1 MASSVTRRKTSGE
14 LAMPSQGNRGV
25 LLAAIGAALLVV
37 ITVLAMRPPPPL
49 ARDAPPTL
57 FSAARAFDNLKD
69 LVGEG
74 VPHPMGSAANVK
86 VRDII
91 IGKLSALGYDVTQ
104 QSGWVCN
111 PRSGCGHPT
120 NIVATLPRPGGNDSA
135 ILLAAHYDSVGA
147 GPGASDDGVGVA
159 AALEI
164 ARIISAA
171 GAAATRHPIVI
182 LISDGEEAGLLGASL
197 FVRDHPLA
205 KRVKAAVNMDARGT
219 SGLSLMFETG
229 SANSWLMH
237 LYASAIDHPITNSL
251 YYVIYKLLPS
261 DTDFSVFKA
270 AGYQGFNFAFI
281 GNAALYHT
289 PLDNLSHASLITI
302 QDQGGNAL
310 QAVRALAQVSDLNPP
325 IAESVFFDVLR
336 HVLVVWPAK
345 MIPALAFGLLL
356 VSCGV
361 VATLVRRGHVRP
373 RQIGL
378 GAIGFFANLLLGT
391 ALSVAALA
399 LLFALGKAP
408 PLLAG
413 PWLAHPAP
421 MSTAAVAV
429 SVFAA
434 GCVATWLA
442 KRAEF
447 WGFWSGAVLGV
458 SILTVA
464 IALLNPGPVFPWLL
478 TTLAALLG
486 AAPTIAAGKS
496 NAMPRWAMEC
506 AALLPAFTLFG
517 ALLPMLL
524 LLYQGLGA
532 LAWPAISIAL
542 CMVLTFLLPLLAIAA
557 PRVRHSSAIW
567 SGCLAVACIL
577 VALLLPTFS
586 PQWPQRLN
594 VEYWLDADTHEA
606 HWWVQ
611 PGSLHLPPEMARS
624 AVFDPGLVPRFP
636 GTSQLGFSAAAEP
649 IDVEAPHLDV
659 ASTSGT
665 RKQLRLRSM
674 RGAATAF
681 VIFPA
686 EAQIKEALLNTD
698 AGPLPARLQELGSG
712 ATVLFI
718 RNLPPEGLVFSIDGT
733 SSLQARV
740 LDVSPGLPGTLQQG
754 KALLSSRPQNA
765 TSTQD
770 GDVTVLGRT
779 VR

>member
-1 MASSVTRRKTSGE
+1 MASQV
-14 LAMPSQGNRGV
+14 NRGV
-25 LLAAIGAALLVV
+25 LLAAIGAALLVI
-37 ITVLAMRPPPPL
+37 ITVIAMRPPSPL

-57 FSAARAFDNLKD
+57 FSAGRAFDNLQD
-69 LVGEG
+69 LVGDG
-74 VPHPMGSAANVK
+74 VPHPIGSAANIK
-86 VRDII
+86 VRDLIV
-91 IGKLSALGYDVTQ
+91 GKLAALGYEVTQ

-120 NIVATLPRPGGNDSA
+120 NIVATLPGSGYIDSA

-205 KRVKAAVNMDARGT
+205 KRIKAAVNMDSRGT

-237 LYASAIDHPITNSL
+237 LYSGAIEHPMTNSL

-281 GNAALYHT
+281 GNAAFYHT
-289 PLDNLSHASLITI
+289 PLDNLSHTSLTTI

-325 IAESVFFDVLR
+325 VAESVFFDVLR
-336 HVLVVWPAK
+336 RFLVVWPAN
-345 MIPALAFGLLL
+345 MIPALTFGLLL
-356 VSCGV
+356 VSFGV
-361 VATLVRRGHVRP
+361 TAILVRRGQVRP

-378 GAIGFFANLLLGT
+378 GLIGFFANLLLGG
-391 ALSVAALA
+391 ALSAAALA
-399 LLFALGKAP
+399 LLFALGKVP
-408 PLLAG
+408 PFFAG

-429 SVFAA
+429 SIFAA
-434 GCVATWLA
+434 GCISIWLA
-442 KRAEF
+442 KRAGF
-447 WGFWSGAVLGV
+447 WGLWSGAVLGM
-458 SILTVA
+458 SALSVA
-464 IALLNPGPVFPWLL
+464 IALLNPGPAFPWLL

-486 AAPTIAAGKS
+486 VAPAIAAAKS
-496 NAMPRWAMEC
+496 DNVLRWQMEC

-517 ALLPMLL
+517 VLLPMLL

-532 LAWPAISIAL
+532 LAWPAISAAL
-542 CMVLTFLLPLLAIAA
+542 CMVLAFLLPLLAIA
-557 PRVRHSSAIW
+557 SSRLRQSTAIW
-567 SGCLAVACIL
+567 NGGLAVACIL
-577 VALLLPTFS
+577 ITLLLPTFS
-586 PQWPQRLN
+586 TQWPQRLN
-594 VEYWLDADTHEA
+594 VEYWLDADTHQA
-606 HWWVQ
+606 HWWVA
-611 PGSLHLPPEMARS
+611 PGSLRLPSEMAG
-624 AVFDPGLVPRFP
+624 AANFDSTPTPRFP
-636 GTSQLGFSAAAEP
+636 GTSQLGFSAPAEM
-649 IDVEAPHLDV
+649 IDAEAPHLDIV
-659 ASTSGT
+659 STSGT
-665 RKQLRLRSM
+665 HKELRLRSM
-674 RGAATAF
+674 REAATAF

-686 EAQIKEALLNTD
+686 EAQIKEALLSTD
-698 AGPLPARLQELGSG
+698 AGPLPARLQKLGSG

-718 RNLPPEGLVFSIDGT
+718 RNLPRQGLVFSIDGAPP
-733 SSLQARV
+733 LRAQV
-740 LDVSPGLPGTLQQG
+740 LDESPGLPGNLQQG
-754 KALLSSRPQNA
+754 NALQSSRPQNA

>member
-1 MASSVTRRKTSGE
+1 
-14 LAMPSQGNRGV
+14 MPSQGNRGV
-25 LLAAIGAALLVV
+25 LLAAIGAALLAI
-37 ITVLAMRPPPPL
+37 ITVMAMRPPAPL

-57 FSAARAFDNLKD
+57 FSAARAFDNLQA
-69 LVGEG
+69 LVGDG
-74 VPHPMGSAANVK
+74 VPHPMGSAANLK

-91 IGKLSALGYDVTQ
+91 VGKLSALGYDVTQ

-111 PRSGCGHPT
+111 PRSGCGRPN
-120 NIVATLPRPGGNDSA
+120 NIIATLHGSPLNDPA

-171 GAAATRHPIVI
+171 GAATTRHPIVI

-197 FVRDHPLA
+197 FVRDHPWA
-205 KRVKAAVNMDARGT
+205 KRIKAAVNMDSRGT

-237 LYASAIDHPITNSL
+237 LYSSVIDHPLTNSL

-281 GNAALYHT
+281 GSAAFYHT
-289 PLDNLSHASLITI
+289 PLDNLSHASLTTI
-302 QDQGGNAL
+302 QDQGANAL
-310 QAVRALAQVSDLNPP
+310 RAVRALAQVSDLNPP
-325 IAESVFFDVLR
+325 VAESVFFDVLR
-336 HVLVVWPAK
+336 RTLVVWPAK
-345 MIPALAFGLLL
+345 MIPALTICLLL
-356 VSCGV
+356 AA
-361 VATLVRRGHVRP
+361 VAVAAILVRRGHVRP
-373 RQIGL
+373 RQIGMGL
-378 GAIGFFANLLLGT
+378 IGFCAQLLLGA

-408 PLLAG
+408 PFLAG
-413 PWLAHPAP
+413 PWLAYPVP

-434 GCVATWLA
+434 GCISTWLA
-442 KRAEF
+442 KRTGF
-447 WGFWSGAVLGV
+447 WGLWSGAVLGISAV
-458 SILTVA
+458 SVA

-478 TTLAALLG
+478 ATVAALVG
-486 AAPTIAAGKS
+486 AAPAIVAQKS
-496 NAMPRWAMEC
+496 DPLPRWAMEC
-506 AALLPAFTLFG
+506 AALFPGFTLF
-517 ALLPMLL
+517 AVLLPMLL

-532 LAWPAISIAL
+532 LAWPAISVAL
-542 CMVLTFLLPLLAIAA
+542 CMVLAFVMPLLATAA
-557 PRVRHSSAIW
+557 PRVRHSAAIY
-567 SGCLAVACIL
+567 SGALAGACIL
-577 VALLLPTFS
+577 ITLLLPTFS
-586 PQWPQRLN
+586 LQWPQRLN
-594 VEYWLDADTHEA
+594 IEYWLDADTHQA

-611 PGSLHLPPEMARS
+611 PGSLHLPPQMAGAAAFDS
-624 AVFDPGLVPRFP
+624 ALGPRFP
-636 GTSQLGFSAAAEP
+636 GTSQLGFTAAAEP
-649 IDVEAPHLDV
+649 IDVEAPHLEIV
-659 ASTSGT
+659 STNGARREMHLLSK
-665 RKQLRLRSM
+665 RE
-674 RGAATAF
+674 AATAF

-686 EAQIKEALLNTD
+686 EAQIKEALLSTD
-698 AGPLPARLQELGSG
+698 AGPLPARLQKLGSG

-718 RNLPPEGLVFSIDGT
+718 RNLPAEGLVFSIDST
-733 SSLQARV
+733 LPLQARV
-740 LDVSPGLPGTLQQG
+740 LDETPGLPGNLQQG
-754 KALLSSRPQNA
+754 KALQSARPQNA